1 MKPQEFHESIKQLPQ
16 LPSQGVTITQ
26 TQRTRVTGIISVPIF
41 KVLAGTVSRVAGQ
54 KMRLEIAT
62 ICLVSSGG
70 EYLVFVC

>member
-1 MKPQEFHESIKQLPQ
+1 MKLQEFHESIKQLPQ
-16 LPSQGVTITQ
+16 LPSQGITITQ

-54 KMRLEIAT
+54 RMRLEIAT

-70 EYLVFVC
+70 EYPVFVC